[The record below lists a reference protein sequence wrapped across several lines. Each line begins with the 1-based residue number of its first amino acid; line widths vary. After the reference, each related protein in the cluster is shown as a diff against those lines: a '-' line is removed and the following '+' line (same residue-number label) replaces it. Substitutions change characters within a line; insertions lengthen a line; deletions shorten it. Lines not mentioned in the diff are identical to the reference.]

1 MELLATLVFY
11 SYLGGWAK
19 SGLTTYAAYM
29 LATSLCLSP
38 WIFNPFSLTVDQV
51 AISRYSPLYSSPTP
65 CFLIPPTTTL
75 YQVARSFMEWQRWVD
90 GAEGLSVGH
99 GSWQAYHDQR
109 MRLVRAQPLLSK
121 AFVLSADLVVRAL
134 S

>member
-1 MELLATLVFY
+1 MELLAILVFY

-51 AISRYSPLYSSPTP
+51 VISCYLPLYSSPTP
-65 CFLIPPTTTL
+65 YFLIPPFTSDYCYNYFL
-75 YQVARSFMEWQRWVD
+75 PGGALLHGVAAVGRRRR
-90 GAEGLSVGH
+90 GAERG
-99 GSWQAYHDQR
+99 A
-109 MRLVRAQPLLSK
+109 RLVASVP
-121 AFVLSADLVVRAL
+121 
-134 S
+134 